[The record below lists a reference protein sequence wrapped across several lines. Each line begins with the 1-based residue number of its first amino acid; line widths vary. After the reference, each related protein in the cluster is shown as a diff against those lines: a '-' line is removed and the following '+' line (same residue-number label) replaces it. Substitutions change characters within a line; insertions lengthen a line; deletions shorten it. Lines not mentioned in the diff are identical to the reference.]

1 MTQFLRSIFR
11 WARLGVGVF
20 ALALAGCVV
29 PETGAPIPV
38 QTQARIAGGE
48 IVIAAPR
55 GFCVDP
61 KTLRDAPGASFV
73 LFGHCPAMARDPAQ
87 PRPSAPVLL
96 SVTLGPEDNLSDSA
110 RIKTIAAFFETDI
123 GRATLARSGR
133 TEDVDLIEARS
144 GQGRLL
150 LKIRDRSAPASV
162 AEAQVFW
169 RMITVIE
176 GRIASLSVM
185 PLAENQVSDAR
196 QRELLVEFISQIRAV
211 N

>member
-1 MTQFLRSIFR
+1 M
-11 WARLGVGVF
+11 
-20 ALALAGCVV
+20 

>member
-1 MTQFLRSIFR
+1 MTQFLRSIFGSTPL
-11 WARLGVGVF
+11 WAGAF
-20 ALALAGCVV
+20 ALALVGCVT
-29 PETGAPIPV
+29 PEGGAPIPV
-38 QTQARIAGGE
+38 QTQAHVSAGD

-61 KTLRDAPGASFV
+61 KTLRDAPGGSFV
-73 LFGHCPAMARDPAQ
+73 LFGHCQAMARDPAQ

-96 SVTLGPEDNLSDSA
+96 SATLGPADDLSDNA
-110 RIKTIAAFFETDI
+110 RINAIAAFFKTDI

-133 TEDVDLIEARS
+133 SEDVDLIEAQP

-150 LKIRDRSAPASV
+150 LKIRDRSAPTSV
-162 AEAQVFW
+162 AKAQVFW

-185 PLAENQVSDAR
+185 PLAENQVPDAR
-196 QRELLVEFISQIRAV
+196 QRELLAEFIARIRAA

>member
-11 WARLGVGVF
+11 PIWLGVGVI

-38 QTQARIAGGE
+38 QTQARIADGK

-133 TEDVDLIEARS
+133 TEDVDLIEARP

-196 QRELLVEFISQIRAV
+196 QRELLVEFISQIRAA